1 MKKNMFKFGMSKI
14 LKNFSKGLMPL
25 QIDTASGGSGK
36 VITVSEVDKLISEY
50 LTAVTP
56 EQTVKVKY
64 IVQVLGRDKIAS
76 DLEVKLS
83 VNNQQYT
90 AALKT
95 GESAAVF
102 EFDISTRATTLVT
115 INLSGKDFSST
126 LYDTFDVN
134 GTFSYNNSLYR
145 ITNYYCIAD
154 VINPNNVR
162 LFDRGNG
169 FPPTR

>member
-1 MKKNMFKFGMSKI
+1 MKNNMFKFGMGKI

-25 QIDTASGGSGK
+25 QIDNAPGGSGK
-36 VITVSEVDKLISEY
+36 VIAVSEVDKLISEY

-56 EQTVKVKY
+56 EQTVKVNY
-64 IVQVLGRDKIAS
+64 IVQVLGRDKIAA

-102 EFDISTRATTLVT
+102 EFDISTSETTLVT
-115 INLSGKDFSST
+115 VNLSGKDFSGT
-126 LYDTFDVN
+126 LYDAFGISGVFSQK
-134 GTFSYNNSLYR
+134 GTLFR
-145 ITNYYCIAD
+145 ITNYYCISD
-154 VINPNNVR
+154 VNNFTNIK
-162 LFDRGNG
+162 LFGRGNG
-169 FPPTR
+169 WPPTN

>member
-1 MKKNMFKFGMSKI
+1 MKNNKFNFGMGKI

-36 VITVSEVDKLISEY
+36 VITVSEVDKLICEY

-56 EQTVKVKY
+56 EQTVKIKY
-64 IVQVLGRDKIAS
+64 IVQVLGRDKIAT
-76 DLEVKLS
+76 DFEVKVS

-90 AALKT
+90 AILKT
-95 GESAAVF
+95 GESAVVF

-115 INLSGKDFSST
+115 VNLSGKDFSGT
-126 LYDTFDVN
+126 LYDTFDIN
-134 GTFSYNNSLYR
+134 GTFSYNNALYR
-145 ITNYYCIAD
+145 ITNYYCVSD
-154 VINPNNVR
+154 VINPNNVK
-162 LFDRGNG
+162 LFDKGNG